1 MQKFRFFK
9 AQIIGSSGLVND
21 PVTEAVHEGRNEGRS
36 EGRNEAINEAVN
48 EAVNGAVNDTVNEA
62 VNDTVNC
69 RQISFTTLFRH
80 HSVTLPPVGGITV
93 GIKIWHL
100 GGA

>member
-9 AQIIGSSGLVND
+9 SQITGSSGPAND
-21 PVTEAVHEGRNEGRS
+21 PVAEAAHEGRS
-36 EGRNEAINEAVN
+36 EGRNE
-48 EAVNGAVNDTVNEA
+48 GRNEA

-69 RQISFTTLFRH
+69 RQIPFAPLSRH
-80 HSVTLPPVGGITV
+80 HPVTLPPVGGITV
-93 GIKIWHL
+93 GMNVGIKIWHL